1 MTLYSLECADVSLRI
16 YSLTL
21 CVFLYHCI
29 PSCALQIDGSVV
41 LVMTDEQLRFYLPA
55 YGDRVATIAWLN
67 SRAGNGIECRP
78 QSPILSRL
86 REKIEKRKALRA
98 ASCAD
103 TSTAGRTCAK
113 AKCSERRI
121 ELGWVHYTSGKYRQV
136 KTANGGGTRH
146 LRVPSDSTVTD
157 LLSMAKDLF
166 FPDGRC
172 AKGVIDDFDC
182 QLLDFSQRPMT
193 AGTVQELYVKTKLKL
208 IRLYLSTKYKICDA
222 TASSDESLATD
233 CENIKS
239 QNSTVS
245 HNIVTLC
252 MLELFATLCCFSLM
266 QMHRT
271 VSG

>member
-1 MTLYSLECADVSLRI
+1 M
-16 YSLTL
+16 
-21 CVFLYHCI
+21 H

-41 LVMTDEQLRFYLPA
+41 LVMTDEQLRSYLPA

-67 SRAGNGIECRP
+67 SRGGNGIECRP

-86 REKIEKRKALRA
+86 REKIEKRKAMRA
-98 ASCAD
+98 ASCVG

-113 AKCSERRI
+113 AISSERAI
-121 ELGWVHYTSGKYRQV
+121 DLGWLHFSNGKYRQV

-146 LRVPSDSTVTD
+146 LRVPSDSTCTD
-157 LLSMAKDLF
+157 VLSLAKDLF

-172 AKGVIDDFDC
+172 AKGVIDEFDC
-182 QLLDFSQRPMT
+182 QLLDFKKRPMT
-193 AGTVQELYVKTKLKL
+193 AGTVHELYVKTKLKL
-208 IRLYLSTKYKICDA
+208 IRFYLSTKYKIRD
-222 TASSDESLATD
+222 ASSDESMATD
-233 CENIKS
+233 CCDENIKS

-245 HNIVTLC
+245 HNI
-252 MLELFATLCCFSLM
+252 ATLRMLQLLATHCCFSLM

>member
-1 MTLYSLECADVSLRI
+1 MLWFRAVKTPLKVGLSLCLP
-16 YSLTL
+16 L
-21 CVFLYHCI
+21 FLYHCI
-29 PSCALQIDGSVV
+29 PCCALQIDGSVV
-41 LVMTDEQLRFYLPA
+41 LVMTDEQLGFYLPA

-67 SRAGNGIECRP
+67 SRGGNGIECRP

-86 REKIEKRKALRA
+86 REKIEKRKAMRA
-98 ASCAD
+98 ASRAD
-103 TSTAGRTCAK
+103 TSTAGGTCAK
-113 AKCSERRI
+113 AVYSERRI
-121 ELGWVHYTSGKYRQV
+121 ELGWLHFSNGKYRQV

-157 LLSMAKDLF
+157 VLSLAKDLF

-172 AKGVIDDFDC
+172 AKGVIDDFNC

-193 AGTVQELYVKTKLKL
+193 TGTVHELYVKTKLKL

-222 TASSDESLATD
+222 SSDESVATD
-233 CENIKS
+233 CCDENIKS

-245 HNIVTLC
+245 RNIVTLC
-252 MLELFATLCCFSLM
+252 MLQLFATHCCFSLM
-266 QMHRT
+266 QMHRD